1 MDLTLEDTAFASWCP
16 KGGWNPAFSEQEK
29 SKAIHLFF
37 FFTRQKRYPPPQ
49 AEVLTMM
56 TLWKRKYPSLR
67 YAESQERLWKAA
79 LRPLIHSEAASTP
92 TS

>member
-1 MDLTLEDTAFASWCP
+1 
-16 KGGWNPAFSEQEK
+16 
-29 SKAIHLFF
+29 
-37 FFTRQKRYPPPQ
+37 
-49 AEVLTMM
+49 M